1 MANAG
6 SVVVSLFCNADAMLS
21 GFNAGTEAA
30 KKAAN
35 SIGGSIDR
43 INSKQINQ
51 AATSILKNMVGPV
64 ALMSA
69 GTQMATDLIKGFS
82 TGSIKNWEEAGRG
95 LMESLNKGL
104 QSIPI
109 VGEFAK
115 LGEAIGNAAF
125 GVDKATAAIAET
137 AVQVE
142 KVQKLINSLKAET
155 DLINASKEKII
166 QRTEDLNKTAAQKEY
181 EQIEKDLQKQE
192 DLSIKAAMDL
202 WEATNKVK
210 STPFTTKLIS
220 EGSDSFRPEYAGM
233 GGGTGPITEQVV
245 NPEYV
250 KELDALQEKKV
261 RYLKEIT
268 DASAQGHAIDMFN
281 IAELQTAEQTA
292 IDAKAKSDLDAK
304 QKIQDA
310 NDAEQAEWDEMLDW
324 AKEMQK
330 EIEGDEKERL
340 RLIKEREKAE
350 EKAGEV
356 ALKARQD
363 ARDEAIKGYEDYQKA
378 EDVFAETAAQLD
390 AKSAGASATTS
401 IDTAIGNVKIAGATD
416 FSVQKQMDI
425 AQSTLQEAKS
435 QSDYLKS
442 IDAALHNLGGG
453 T

>member
-6 SVVVSLFCNADAMLS
+6 SIVVSLLANADGLQA

-64 ALMSA
+64 ALISA
-69 GTQMATDLIKGFS
+69 GTQMATDLVKGFS
-82 TGSIKNWEEAGRG
+82 TGSIKTWEDAGRW
-95 LMESLNKGL
+95 LIESLNKGL

-142 KVQKLINSLKAET
+142 KVQKLINSLKSET
-155 DLINASKEKII
+155 DLITASKEKII
-166 QRTEDLNKTAAQKEY
+166 QRTEDLNKTAAEKEY
-181 EQIEKDLQKQE
+181 DQIEKDLQKQE
-192 DLSIKAAMDL
+192 DLSIKAAMDV
-202 WEATNKVK
+202 WEATNKIK
-210 STPFTTKLIS
+210 STPFTTVTIS
-220 EGSDSFRPEYAGM
+220 EGIESFRPELAGM
-233 GGGTGPITEQVV
+233 DGGTGPITEQVA
-245 NPEYV
+245 NPEHV

-268 DASAQGHAIDMFN
+268 DASAQGHAIDMHN

-292 IDAKAKSDLDAK
+292 IDAKIDA
-304 QKIQDA
+304 
-310 NDAEQAEWDEMLDW
+310 QAEWDEMYQWGAD
-324 AKEMQK
+324 MQK
-330 EIEGDEKERL
+330 EIIADEETRIK
-340 RLIKEREKAE
+340 LIKERATAE
-350 EKAGEV
+350 EKANDV
-356 ALKARQD
+356 LFKANLKFVD
-363 ARDEAIKGYEDYQKA
+363 T
-378 EDVFAETAAQLD
+378 AETLKKQTENQ
-390 AKSAGASATTS
+390 TTTTGLS
-401 IDTAIGNVKIAGATD
+401 TAIGNVKVAGAND
-416 FSVQKQMDI
+416 FSVQKQLDV
-425 AQSTLQEAKS
+425 AKQTLEEARRQSEILRNINSKT
-435 QSDYLKS
+435 QSS
-442 IDAALHNLGGG
+442 GGV

>member
-6 SVVVSLFCNADAMLS
+6 SIVVSLLANADGLQA

-64 ALMSA
+64 ALISA
-69 GTQMATDLIKGFS
+69 GTQMATDLVKGFS
-82 TGSIKNWEEAGRG
+82 TGSIKTWEDAGRG
-95 LMESLNKGL
+95 LIESLNKGL

-142 KVQKLINSLKAET
+142 KVQKLINSLKSET
-155 DLINASKEKII
+155 DLITASKEKII
-166 QRTEDLNKTAAQKEY
+166 QRTEDLNKTAAEKEY
-181 EQIEKDLQKQE
+181 DQIEKDLQKQE
-192 DLSIKAAMDL
+192 DLSIKAAMDV
-202 WEATNKVK
+202 WEATNKIK
-210 STPFTTKLIS
+210 STPFTTVTIS
-220 EGSDSFRPEYAGM
+220 EGIESFRPELAGM
-233 GGGTGPITEQVV
+233 DGGTGPITEQVA
-245 NPEYV
+245 NPEHV

-268 DASAQGHAIDMFN
+268 DASAQGHAIDMHN

-292 IDAKAKSDLDAK
+292 IDAKIDA
-304 QKIQDA
+304 
-310 NDAEQAEWDEMLDW
+310 QAEWDEMYQWGAD
-324 AKEMQK
+324 MQK
-330 EIEGDEKERL
+330 EIIADEETRIK
-340 RLIKEREKAE
+340 LIKERATAE
-350 EKAGEV
+350 EKANDV
-356 ALKARQD
+356 LFKANLKFVD
-363 ARDEAIKGYEDYQKA
+363 T
-378 EDVFAETAAQLD
+378 AETLKKQTENQ
-390 AKSAGASATTS
+390 TTTTGLS
-401 IDTAIGNVKIAGATD
+401 TAIGNVKVAGAND
-416 FSVQKQMDI
+416 FSVQKQLDV
-425 AQSTLQEAKS
+425 AKQTLEEARRQSEILRNINSKT
-435 QSDYLKS
+435 QSS
-442 IDAALHNLGGG
+442 GGV